1 MSEQRDGGR
10 VVAAVD
16 ALGRGVF
23 LAVAAS
29 LMAFA
34 LAMLGWGWWTVLAS
48 LFSGGQIAR
57 SLLEALG
64 WIVIG
69 LAVFDVSKYLME
81 EEILRDRELREP
93 AEARKSLTKFVST
106 ISIAVFLEALV
117 AVFDAVKS
125 DLAALLWP
133 TLLLV
138 AGMLMVVGLGL
149 YQRLSMHAEQ
159 KEIGR

>member
-1 MSEQRDGGR
+1 MSGQRGGGR

-16 ALGRGVF
+16 ALGRAVF
-23 LAVAAS
+23 VAVAAS

-48 LFSGGQIAR
+48 LFAGEQIAR
-57 SLLEALG
+57 SLLESLG
-64 WIVIG
+64 WVVIG

-81 EEILRDRELREP
+81 EEILRDRELRDP

-133 TLLLV
+133 TLLLSV
-138 AGMLMVVGLGL
+138 GMLMVVGLGL
-149 YQRLSMHAEQ
+149 YQRLSMHAEH
-159 KEIGR
+159 KDTGG